1 MTLQRGATIA
11 TLVVLLAIDLMAGVD
26 ITALTSQAAT
36 LAIIALGMTFVVVT
50 GGIDLSV
57 GSVYGLSALLAAYA
71 SRWGVAAAVSVPLAA
86 GALLGVAQGWLIS
99 RKLLPSFVVTLCG
112 ALFVRGL
119 LRFIASEGHET
130 YVVPRTSGLLWV
142 GGFTVVVVVVLYVVG
157 GVVLQ
162 RTPFGL
168 QVFAVGGSED
178 ASTLMGVPVTRTKI
192 TVYVLS
198 AVLASVAG
206 VVSAGHLGM
215 ALTSS
220 GLWMEVEVVL
230 VVVIG
235 GTALTGGV
243 GSVSGTLLGVG
254 VLWAL
259 RGLINEAGG
268 MNMTLQTALSGVL
281 LVVVVTAQALARGLR
296 RAR

>member
-1 MTLQRGATIA
+1 MVALI
-11 TLVVLLAIDLMAGVD
+11 VLLAIDLASGVNV
-26 ITALTSQAAT
+26 TALTGQAAT

-57 GSVYGLSALLAAYA
+57 GSVYGLSAVLAAYA
-71 SRWGVAAAVSVPLAA
+71 SQWGVAAAVAVPLVA
-86 GALLGVAQGWLIS
+86 GALFGATQGWLIS

-119 LRFIASEGHET
+119 LRFIRTEGHET
-130 YVVPRTSGLLWV
+130 YLVARTSGLLWV
-142 GGFTVVVVVVLYVVG
+142 GQLIVVVAVVLYLAG
-157 GVVLQ
+157 GLLLQ

-168 QVFAVGGSED
+168 RVFAVGGSED
-178 ASTLMGVPVTRTKI
+178 ASALMGVPVVRTKI

-198 AVLASVAG
+198 AVLASLAG
-206 VVSAGHLGM
+206 VLSAGHLGM
-215 ALTSS
+215 AVTSA
-220 GLWMEVEVVL
+220 GLWLEVEVVL

-259 RGLINEAGG
+259 RGLVNEAGG
-268 MNMTLQTALSGVL
+268 MSMSIQTALSGVL
-281 LVVVVTAQALARGLR
+281 LVVVVIAQALARGIR
-296 RAR
+296 RARQ